1 MARGCLACLIPSAGL
16 TVVVTSGLLDP
27 TDAQM
32 KRLKPFFP
40 KSHGMLRVDGLRVL
54 R

>member
-1 MARGCLACLIPSAGL
+1 MARGRLACLIQSAGL
-16 TVVVTSGLLDP
+16 TVVVMSGLLYP
-27 TDAQM
+27 TDARM

-40 KSHGMLRVDGLRVL
+40 KSHGMLRVDDPRVL